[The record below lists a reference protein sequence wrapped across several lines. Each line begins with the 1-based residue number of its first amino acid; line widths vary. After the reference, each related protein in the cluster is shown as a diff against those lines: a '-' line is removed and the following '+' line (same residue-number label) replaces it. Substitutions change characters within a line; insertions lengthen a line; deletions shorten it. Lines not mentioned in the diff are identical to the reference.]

1 MTEIGKAYIQIVP
14 SMQGFGDQVKST
26 ITGQSG
32 KTGEEGGKLFGD
44 RFNATAQSGM
54 EKVKSVVSNT
64 LATAAKVGVAALGA
78 ASAAVVGLTKSAVSS
93 YADYE
98 QLVGGVETLFKD
110 SSDTVLQYAN
120 NAYKTAGL
128 SANQYME
135 TVTSFS
141 ASLLSSL
148 GGDTQKAA
156 AAADKAIT
164 DMADNANKMGS
175 SMESIQ
181 NAYQGFAKQNYTMLD
196 NLKLG
201 YGGTQSEMERLI
213 LDAEKLNSSFKAT
226 RDGSGKLAMSFND
239 IVDAIHIVQD
249 RMEISGTTA
258 AEASKTISGSIAMTK
273 SAWQNLVAGLANPDA
288 DIGLLIS
295 NLVDSAKTALGN
307 LAPAIRQAMTGIA
320 QLVKEAAPTIAAE
333 LPQLAADILPALL
346 SAAGTM
352 VASLIAELPSILQAI
367 GDAIPGIM
375 NTIFASIES
384 ILPESLIPAFE
395 SLKETINGVIEF
407 LTNLDASQL
416 QTIATIAG
424 VVAAAMGLISTIST
438 VATAISTVSSVIG
451 FMASPVGI
459 AVAAIGGLIAV
470 GVTVAKN
477 WDDIKAKFIKGG
489 QELKQDWENMKQSW
503 SSMVQSL
510 SSKIQELAAQ
520 FRQGFENAKT
530 AVSTA
535 MENIRSTITSF
546 ASSAISWGRD
556 LMSNFING
564 IREKFAA
571 LRDAVASAASTV
583 KSYLGFSEPDKGPLS
598 NFHTFAPDMMDLF
611 ARGILQNLGVVESA
625 MQQLTGIAAEE
636 MADGSLMALNA
647 GNAGAYGVSTA
658 QRAGEQ
664 AQTQT
669 NVNISFEGALAP
681 LAMLLQPVIEAETV
695 RLGESYAP
703 A

>member
-1 MTEIGKAYIQIVP
+1 
-14 SMQGFGDQVKST
+14 MQGFGDQVKST
-26 ITGQSG
+26 ITGESG
-32 KTGEEGGKLFGD
+32 KTGDEGGKLFGD
-44 RFNATAQSGM
+44 RFRATAESGM
-54 EKVKSVVSNT
+54 EKVKSVVSNA

-98 QLVGGVETLFKD
+98 QLVGGVETLFKN
-110 SSDTVLQYAN
+110 SSDTVMQYAN
-120 NAYKTAGL
+120 NAYKSAGL
-128 SANQYME
+128 SANEYME

-141 ASLLSSL
+141 ASLLASL
-148 GGDTQKAA
+148 GGDTEKAA

-201 YGGTQSEMERLI
+201 YGGTKEEMERLI
-213 LDAEKLNSSFKAT
+213 LDAEKLNSSFTAS
-226 RDGSGKLAMSFND
+226 RDASGKLKMSFND

-249 RMEISGTTA
+249 KMEITGTTA

-273 SAWQNLVAGLANPDA
+273 SAWKNLVTGLANKDA

-307 LAPAIRQAMTGIA
+307 LTPAIRQAMTGIA
-320 QLVKEAAPTIAAE
+320 QLVREAAPIIAAE
-333 LPQLAADILPALL
+333 LPQLMADILPALL
-346 SAAGTM
+346 SAAATL
-352 VASLIAELPSILQAI
+352 VASLIQELPTILQAI

-375 NTIFASIES
+375 ESIFASIES

-395 SLKETINGVIEF
+395 NLKETINGVIDY
-407 LTNLDASQL
+407 LTNLDASQI

-438 VATAISTVSSVIG
+438 VMAAISTVSSVIG
-451 FMASPVGI
+451 FMASPIGI
-459 AVAAIGGLIAV
+459 AVAAIGALIAV

-503 SSMVQSL
+503 SNMVQAIST
-510 SSKIQELAAQ
+510 KIQDLASQ
-520 FRQGFENAKT
+520 FKQGFENAKN
-530 AVSTA
+530 AVRTA
-535 MENIRSTITSF
+535 MDNIKSTIQSF
-546 ASSAISWGRD
+546 ASSAASWGRD

-564 IREKFAA
+564 IKEKFAA

-598 NFHTFAPDMMDLF
+598 DFHTYAPDMMDLF
-611 ARGILQNLGVVESA
+611 AKGILQNLGVVESA
-625 MQQLTGIAAEE
+625 MQKLTGIAAEE
-636 MADGSLMALNA
+636 MADGSMMALSSGSA
-647 GNAGAYGVSTA
+647 GTYGTS
-658 QRAGEQ
+658 Q
-664 AQTQT
+664 AQKNAEQTQLQT
-669 NVNISFEGALAP
+669 VVNVSFEGALAP